1 MLGRL
6 GTSELLIILAIVLF
20 VFGPSRLPTLA
31 RSLGEAVRG
40 LRSVRR
46 EVDETVDDVRRTV
59 ER

>member
-1 MLGRL
+1 MIGRL
-6 GTSELLIILAIVLF
+6 GTSELLIVLVIVLF
-20 VFGPSRLPTLA
+20 IFGPSRLPSLA

-46 EVDETVDDVRRTV
+46 DVDETVDDVRRSV